1 MTGSGQVTELWRH
14 KGNKVRPIL
23 HEIVVFRWYRLHFG
37 IVWVKSDWH
46 GTDIPSIDLCRVKV
60 RSGLVQVSDLW
71 WPLEVWLSGGNFWP
85 WIRIWRPN
93 KARALGLLSVSGS
106 SRSCRQVR
114 SHFRPQLSD
123 GIFDHPGRERDPAGF
138 RALCPGSY
146 RVKCDKLYTKM
157 HHIHPEIR
165 WWKFHDDICHSGD
178 ATGAQS

>member
-1 MTGSGQVTELWRH
+1 MISVTLWHCLGQ
-14 KGNKVRPIL
+14 
-23 HEIVVFRWYRLHFG
+23 
-37 IVWVKSDWH
+37 H
-46 GTDIPSIDLCRVKV
+46 GTETPSIDLCRVKV

-93 KARALGLLSVSGS
+93 KARALGLLSVSGPRR
-106 SRSCRQVR
+106 SRRQAR

-146 RVKCDKLYTKM
+146 RVKCDKLHNKM
-157 HHIHPEIR
+157 HQIHPEIR